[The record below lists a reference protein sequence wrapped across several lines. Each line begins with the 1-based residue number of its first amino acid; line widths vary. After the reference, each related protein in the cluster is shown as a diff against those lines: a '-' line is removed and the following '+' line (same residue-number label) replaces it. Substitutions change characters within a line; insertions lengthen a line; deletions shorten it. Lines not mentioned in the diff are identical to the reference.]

1 MHVLE
6 ARVDRLE
13 AALQR
18 LAEAQAQTQV
28 ELRALAEAQRRTEQ
42 RLEAL
47 TARVEALAE
56 AQWRTEQRLE
66 ALTARVD
73 ALTARVDALTARVD
87 DLTARVATLTAR
99 VDALTAR
106 VDTLAGQLSELVVQ
120 VSRLAGILGDVRGR
134 VLELDYREKAH
145 SYFLRILRGIRPVTR
160 MELAAMA
167 EDAEQ
172 RALLSLDEHADLL
185 QADVVVRGRRRDRD
199 EECYLLAEVSAVI
212 DAHDVERA
220 ARRARLLERIAAV
233 PALAAVAGER
243 ATADA
248 SREAAAAGVWL
259 VVDGRAFPP
268 GSPPES

>member
-1 MHVLE
+1 LE

-13 AALQR
+13 VALQR

-47 TARVEALAE
+47 TARVDDLAE
-56 AQWRTEQRLE
+56 AQRRTEQRLE

-73 ALTARVDALTARVD
+73 
-87 DLTARVATLTAR
+87 DLAAR

-134 VLELDYREKAH
+134 VLEFDYREKAH

-172 RALLSLDEHADLL
+172 RALLSLDEQADLL
-185 QADVVVRGRRRDRD
+185 QADVVIRGRRRDRD
-199 EECYLLAEVSAVI
+199 EECYLLAEVSAVM
-212 DAHDVERA
+212 DARDVERA
-220 ARRARLLERIAAV
+220 ARRARLLERIAAL

>member
-1 MHVLE
+1 VLE

-18 LAEAQAQTQV
+18 LAEAQVQTQV

-47 TARVEALAE
+47 TARV
-56 AQWRTEQRLE
+56 
-66 ALTARVD
+66 D
-73 ALTARVDALTARVD
+73 A
-87 DLTARVATLTAR
+87 LTAR

-145 SYFLRILRGIRPVTR
+145 SYFLKILRGIRPVTR

-172 RALLSLDEHADLL
+172 RALLSLDEQADLL
-185 QADVVVRGRRRDRD
+185 QADVVIRGRRRDRD
-199 EECYLLAEVSAVI
+199 EECYLLAEVSAAM
-212 DAHDVERA
+212 DARDVERA

-248 SREAAAAGVWL
+248 AREAAAAGVWL

>member
-1 MHVLE
+1 ME

-47 TARVEALAE
+47 A
-56 AQWRTEQRLE
+56 
-66 ALTARVD
+66 
-73 ALTARVDALTARVD
+73 
-87 DLTARVATLTAR
+87 AR

-172 RALLSLDEHADLL
+172 RVLLSLDEHADLL

>member
-1 MHVLE
+1 VLE

-13 AALQR
+13 VALQR

-47 TARVEALAE
+47 TARVDDLAE
-56 AQWRTEQRLE
+56 AQRRTEQRLE
-66 ALTARVD
+66 ALTARVDDLAARVD
-73 ALTARVDALTARVD
+73 ALTARVDALTARM
-87 DLTARVATLTAR
+87 
-99 VDALTAR
+99 DALTAR

-134 VLELDYREKAH
+134 VLEFDYREKAH

-172 RALLSLDEHADLL
+172 RALLSLDEQADLL
-185 QADVVVRGRRRDRD
+185 QADVVIRGRRRDRD
-199 EECYLLAEVSAVI
+199 EECYLLAEVSAVM
-212 DAHDVERA
+212 DARDVERA
-220 ARRARLLERIAAV
+220 ARRARLLERIAAL

>member
-1 MHVLE
+1 MSVLE

-47 TARVEALAE
+47 TARVDTLTARVDALAE
-56 AQWRTEQRLE
+56 AQRQTEQRLE

-73 ALTARVDALTARVD
+73 ALAA
-87 DLTARVATLTAR
+87 
-99 VDALTAR
+99 
-106 VDTLAGQLSELVVQ
+106 QLSELVGQ

-145 SYFLRILRGIRPVTR
+145 SYFLRILRRIQPVTR
-160 MELAAMA
+160 IELAAMA

-172 RALLSLDEHADLL
+172 HALLSLDEHADLL
-185 QADVVVRGRRRDRD
+185 QADVVIRGRRRDRD
-199 EECYLLAEVSAVI
+199 EECYLVAEVSAVM
-212 DAHDVERA
+212 DARDVERA
-220 ARRARLLERIAAV
+220 ARRARLLERITTV
-233 PALAAVAGER
+233 PVVAAVAGER

-268 GSPPES
+268 GSSPES